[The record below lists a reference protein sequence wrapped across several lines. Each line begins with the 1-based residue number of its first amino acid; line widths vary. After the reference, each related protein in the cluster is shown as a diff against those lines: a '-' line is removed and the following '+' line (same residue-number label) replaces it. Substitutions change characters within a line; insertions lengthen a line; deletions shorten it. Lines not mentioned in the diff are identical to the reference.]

1 MIELK
6 EKTLQSFLYKAIDKA
21 ASFQKQ
27 QLVSWTKEIGAV
39 PLLDVFHRAK
49 NSGKNRIFWMNSTN
63 DFSIVGIGTAHH
75 IVAEENRFEQLQ
87 KQWQELLE
95 EAMIHDPFHDVGTGL
110 VSLGGMSFDPDK
122 ESSGLWDKYP
132 TSQLTIPEMMVVHH
146 KDKWYVTMNRF
157 VRADEKMDS
166 LLDEI
171 QQLEDMLQGPSM
183 NERSFQK
190 IVTKKEIE
198 PTEWKQSVQTAV
210 DAIKQNEAKKI
221 VLAREMRIQLNE
233 DANIAWML
241 KRLIETQP
249 NSYVFAFE
257 HDDNCFIGA
266 TPERLVYIENDK
278 LLSTCLAGTAPR
290 GKTQEEDEQIAKNL
304 FQDPKNRE
312 EHDYVVQMIKNSIEN
327 YCEDITIPS
336 EPIVYPLR
344 NLQHLYTPVT
354 AKLKGNGSVFDII
367 EKLHPTPALGGVPR
381 EKALAFIRKEE
392 SLDRGWYGAPIGW
405 LDSNHNSEFAVAI
418 RSGLVQ
424 KDEVSLFAGCGVM
437 RDSDPEMEYEETGVK
452 FLPMLNIMED
462 TDESY

>member
-39 PLLDVFHRAK
+39 PLVGVFHRAK
-49 NSGKNRIFWMNSTN
+49 NSGKNRIFWMNTTN

-190 IVTKKEIE
+190 IVT
-198 PTEWKQSVQTAV
+198 
-210 DAIKQNEAKKI
+210 
-221 VLAREMRIQLNE
+221 
-233 DANIAWML
+233 
-241 KRLIETQP
+241 
-249 NSYVFAFE
+249 
-257 HDDNCFIGA
+257 
-266 TPERLVYIENDK
+266 
-278 LLSTCLAGTAPR
+278 
-290 GKTQEEDEQIAKNL
+290 
-304 FQDPKNRE
+304 
-312 EHDYVVQMIKNSIEN
+312 
-327 YCEDITIPS
+327 
-336 EPIVYPLR
+336 
-344 NLQHLYTPVT
+344 
-354 AKLKGNGSVFDII
+354 
-367 EKLHPTPALGGVPR
+367 
-381 EKALAFIRKEE
+381 
-392 SLDRGWYGAPIGW
+392 
-405 LDSNHNSEFAVAI
+405 
-418 RSGLVQ
+418 
-424 KDEVSLFAGCGVM
+424 
-437 RDSDPEMEYEETGVK
+437 
-452 FLPMLNIMED
+452 
-462 TDESY
+462 